1 MTSRS
6 YELHGM
12 RALECTPEG
21 ERLRTDR
28 DAADLVGAAFEHHAA
43 LLVIRVESLDDD
55 FFRLKTR
62 VAGEIIQK
70 LVNYRLRLAIIGDIS
85 QYLAESSS
93 LQAFVIESNRGDQ
106 IWFLASLEEPDQRL
120 AQAHRA

>member
-1 MTSRS
+1 
-6 YELHGM
+6 M
-12 RALECTPEG
+12 RVLEYAPESK
-21 ERLRTDR
+21 RLRTDR

-43 LLVIRVESLDDD
+43 LIVIRAESLDED

-70 LVNYRLRLAIIGDIS
+70 VVNYRLRLAIVGDIS
-85 QYLAESSS
+85 RYLAESSS
-93 LQAFVIESNRGDQ
+93 LQAFVNESNRGGQ
-106 IWFLASLEEPDQRL
+106 VWFLASLEELDQRL